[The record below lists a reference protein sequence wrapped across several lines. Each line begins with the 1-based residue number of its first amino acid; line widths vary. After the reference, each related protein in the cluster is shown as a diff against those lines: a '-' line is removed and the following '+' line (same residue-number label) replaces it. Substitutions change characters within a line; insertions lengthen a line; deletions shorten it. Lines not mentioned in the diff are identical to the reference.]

1 MDFKTGV
8 PVSGVKG
15 IFLGAG
21 TVAYSKHI
29 QLAEFAKN

>member
-1 MDFKTGV
+1 MDFKTGL

-15 IFLGAG
+15 VFLSAG

-29 QLAEFAKN
+29 QLVELTKN